1 MNNKEFQIVV
11 LAKQVPD
18 THNVGK
24 DAMKEDG
31 TINRAALPAIFNPDD
46 LKALEMAL
54 ACKDALKDIMSVK
67 VTIITMGPSRAAE
80 IIRESMFRGADNG
93 FVVSDKRFAGSDTLA
108 TSYALSAAV
117 KKLGKV
123 DIVFSGR
130 QAIDGDTA
138 QVGPQVAEKL
148 EIPQI
153 TYAEELLY
161 IAENE
166 IVIKRRLDRGVETV
180 KSSFPVL
187 VTVHGN
193 ANDCRPRHAKLLMTN
208 KKACSVSE
216 VKERQ
221 QTTDNGQQSLSIEDM
236 EALWASRPYLKIEEW
251 TADDINPD
259 FERLGL
265 SGSPTK
271 VKSIENVVLTS
282 KENKKIN
289 NSESEINELMK
300 ELISAHII

>member
-1 MNNKEFQIVV
+1 MSNKYFQIVV

-31 TINRAALPAIFNPDD
+31 TINRAALPAIYNPDD

-54 ACKDALKDIMSVK
+54 ACKDALKDVMPVK
-67 VTIITMGPSRAAE
+67 VTIVTMGPPRAAE
-80 IIRESMFRGADNG
+80 IVRESMFRGADNG
-93 FVVSDKRFAGSDTLA
+93 IVISDKRFAGSDTLA

-148 EIPQI
+148 ELAQI
-153 TYAEELLY
+153 TYAEELVSMT
-161 IAENE
+161 ENE

-180 KSSFPVL
+180 KTSFPVL
-187 VTVHGN
+187 ITVHGN
-193 ANDCRPRHAKLLMTN
+193 ANECRPRHAKRVIMYKN
-208 KKACSVSE
+208 ASSIS
-216 VKERQ
+216 ERQ
-221 QTTDNGQQSLSIEDM
+221 QTTDNGQQSMVNSQKPM
-236 EALWASRPYLKIEEW
+236 VTIEEW
-251 TADDINPD
+251 NADDINPD
-259 FERLGL
+259 FSRLGM

-282 KENKKIN
+282 KENKTIN

-300 ELISAHII
+300 ELVTAHII

>member
-1 MNNKEFQIVV
+1 MNKKDFQIVV

-54 ACKDALKDIMSVK
+54 ACKDALKDIMPVK

-153 TYAEELLY
+153 TYAEELMSMT
-161 IAENE
+161 ENE

-216 VKERQ
+216 ALEK
-221 QTTDNGQQSLSIEDM
+221 NLDM
-236 EALWASRPYLKIEEW
+236 ETLWASKPYLKIEEW

>member
-1 MNNKEFQIVV
+1 MSNKYFQIVV

-54 ACKDALKDIMSVK
+54 ACKDALKDVMPVK
-67 VTIITMGPSRAAE
+67 VTIITMGPPRAAE
-80 IIRESMFRGADNG
+80 IVRESMFRGADNG
-93 FVVSDKRFAGSDTLA
+93 IVISDKRFAGSDTLA

-123 DIVFSGR
+123 DLVFSGR

-148 EIPQI
+148 ELAQI
-153 TYAEELLY
+153 TYAEELVSMT
-161 IAENE
+161 ENE

-180 KSSFPVL
+180 KTSFPVL

-193 ANDCRPRHAKLLMTN
+193 AKDCRPRHAKRVIMYKN
-208 KKACSVSE
+208 ACSISE
-216 VKERQ
+216 GLQ
-221 QTTDNGQQSLSIEDM
+221 PIANSQ
-236 EALWASRPYLKIEEW
+236 RPMVIIEEW
-251 TADDINPD
+251 NADDINPD
-259 FERLGL
+259 FSRLGM

-282 KENKKIN
+282 KENKIIN

-300 ELISAHII
+300 ELVTAHII

>member
-1 MNNKEFQIVV
+1 MSNKYFQIVV

-31 TINRAALPAIFNPDD
+31 TINRAALPAIYNPDD

-54 ACKDALKDIMSVK
+54 ACKDALKGIMSVK
-67 VTIITMGPSRAAE
+67 VTIVTMGPPRAAE
-80 IIRESMFRGADNG
+80 IVRESMFRGADNG
-93 FVVSDKRFAGSDTLA
+93 IVISDKRFAGSDTLA

-148 EIPQI
+148 ELAQI
-153 TYAEELLY
+153 TYAEELVSMT
-161 IAENE
+161 ENE

-180 KSSFPVL
+180 KTSFPVL
-187 VTVHGN
+187 ITVHGN
-193 ANDCRPRHAKLLMTN
+193 ANECRPRHAKRVIMYKNASTE
-208 KKACSVSE
+208 SE
-216 VKERQ
+216 GLQ
-221 QTTDNGQQSLSIEDM
+221 PIANSQ
-236 EALWASRPYLKIEEW
+236 RPMVKIEEW
-251 TADDINPD
+251 NADDINPD
-259 FERLGL
+259 FSRLGM

-282 KENKKIN
+282 KENKIIN

-300 ELISAHII
+300 ELVTAHII

>member
-54 ACKDALKDIMSVK
+54 ACKDALKDTMSVK

-117 KKLGKV
+117 KKLGKI

-138 QVGPQVAEKL
+138 QVGPQIAEKL

-153 TYAEELLY
+153 TYAEELLSLT
-161 IAENE
+161 ENE
-166 IVIKRRLDRGVETV
+166 IIIKRRLERGVETV
-180 KSSFPVL
+180 KTGFPVL

-216 VKERQ
+216 VIERQ
-221 QTTDNGQQSLSIEDM
+221 QSMEDM
-236 EALWASRPYLKIEEW
+236 EALWAKKPFLKIEEW
-251 TADDINPD
+251 NADDINPD

>member
-1 MNNKEFQIVV
+1 MNNKDFQIVV

-54 ACKDALKDIMSVK
+54 ACKDALKDIVPVK

-153 TYAEELLY
+153 TYAEELMSMT
-161 IAENE
+161 ENE

-216 VKERQ
+216 VMERQ
-221 QTTDNGQQSLSIEDM
+221 QSTDNSQQTLST
-236 EALWASRPYLKIEEW
+236 EALWEKRPFLKIEEW

>member
-1 MNNKEFQIVV
+1 M

-54 ACKDALKDIMSVK
+54 ACKDALKNIMEVK
-67 VTIITMGPSRAAE
+67 VSVITMGPSRAAD

-93 FVVSDKRFAGSDTLA
+93 IVVSDKRFAGSDTLA

-117 KKLGKV
+117 KKLGHV
-123 DIVFSGR
+123 DLVFSGR

-153 TYAEELLY
+153 TYAEELVELTADD
-161 IAENE
+161 IT
-166 IVIKRRLDRGVETV
+166 IKRRLDRGVETV
-180 KSSFPVL
+180 KTKFPVL
-187 VTVHGN
+187 ITVHGN
-193 ANDCRPRHAKLLMTN
+193 ANDCRPRHAKLLLTN

-221 QTTDNGQQSLSIEDM
+221 QSMEDM
-236 EALWASRPYLKIEEW
+236 ETLWAKKPYLKIEEW

-259 FERLGL
+259 FARLGL

>member
-1 MNNKEFQIVV
+1 MNNKYFQIVV

-54 ACKDALKDIMSVK
+54 ACKDALKDIMPVK
-67 VTIITMGPSRAAE
+67 VTIITMGPPRAAE
-80 IIRESMFRGADNG
+80 IVRESMFRGADNG
-93 FVVSDKRFAGSDTLA
+93 IVISDKRFAGSDTLA

-117 KKLGKV
+117 KKLGHV
-123 DIVFSGR
+123 DLVFTGR

-148 EIPQI
+148 ELAQI
-153 TYAEELLY
+153 TYAEELVSMT
-161 IAENE
+161 ENE
-166 IVIKRRLDRGVETV
+166 IIIKRRLDRGVETV
-180 KSSFPVL
+180 KTSFPVL

-193 ANDCRPRHAKLLMTN
+193 AKDCRPRHAKRVIMYKNASTY
-208 KKACSVSE
+208 S
-216 VKERQ
+216 ERQ
-221 QTTDNGQQSLSIEDM
+221 QSTDNSQQTLST
-236 EALWASRPYLKIEEW
+236 EALWEKRPFLKIEEW
-251 TADDINPD
+251 NADDINPD
-259 FERLGL
+259 FSRLGM

-282 KENKKIN
+282 KENKTIN

-300 ELISAHII
+300 ELITAHII

>member
-54 ACKDALKDIMSVK
+54 ACKDALKNIMEVK
-67 VTIITMGPSRAAE
+67 VSVITMGPSRAAD
-80 IIRESMFRGADNG
+80 IVRESIFRGADNG

-117 KKLGKV
+117 KKLGHI

-148 EIPQI
+148 NIPQV
-153 TYAEELLY
+153 TYAEELVSLT
-161 IAENE
+161 ENE

-180 KSSFPVL
+180 KATFPVL

-193 ANDCRPRHAKLLMTN
+193 ANDCRPRHAARLLTY

-216 VKERQ
+216 IQ
-221 QTTDNGQQSLSIEDM
+221 STDIVSLWEKK
-236 EALWASRPYLKIEEW
+236 PYLKIEEW

-259 FERLGL
+259 FDRLGL
-265 SGSPTK
+265 NGSPTK

-289 NSESEINELMK
+289 NSESEINDLMK
-300 ELISAHII
+300 ELITAHII

>member
-54 ACKDALKDIMSVK
+54 ACKDALKDIMPVK

-93 FVVSDKRFAGSDTLA
+93 FVVSDRRFAGSDTLA

-117 KKLGKV
+117 KKLGKI

-166 IVIKRRLDRGVETV
+166 IVIKRRLERGVETV
-180 KSSFPVL
+180 KTGFPVL

-216 VKERQ
+216 VLERQ
-221 QTTDNGQQSLSIEDM
+221 QSMEDM
-236 EALWASRPYLKIEEW
+236 EALWAKKPFLKIEEW
-251 TADDINPD
+251 NADDINPD

-265 SGSPTK
+265 TGSPTK

-300 ELISAHII
+300 ELVSAHII

>member
-1 MNNKEFQIVV
+1 MSNKYFQIVV

-31 TINRAALPAIFNPDD
+31 TINRAALPAIYNPDD

-54 ACKDALKDIMSVK
+54 ACKDALKDVMPVK
-67 VTIITMGPSRAAE
+67 VTIVTMGPPRAAE
-80 IIRESMFRGADNG
+80 IVRESMFRGADNG
-93 FVVSDKRFAGSDTLA
+93 IVISDKRFAGSDTLA

-148 EIPQI
+148 ELAQI
-153 TYAEELLY
+153 TYAEELVSMT
-161 IAENE
+161 ENE

-180 KSSFPVL
+180 KTSFPVL
-187 VTVHGN
+187 ITVHGN
-193 ANDCRPRHAKLLMTN
+193 ANECRPRHAKRVIMYKN
-208 KKACSVSE
+208 ASSIS
-216 VKERQ
+216 ERQ
-221 QTTDNGQQSLSIEDM
+221 QSTDNGQQPIANGQKPM
-236 EALWASRPYLKIEEW
+236 VTIEEW
-251 TADDINPD
+251 NADDINPD
-259 FERLGL
+259 FSRLGM

-282 KENKKIN
+282 KENKIIN

-300 ELISAHII
+300 ELVTAHII

>member
-1 MNNKEFQIVV
+1 MNNKDFQIVV

-54 ACKDALKDIMSVK
+54 ACKDALKDIMPVK

-153 TYAEELLY
+153 TYAEELMSMT
-161 IAENE
+161 ENE
-166 IVIKRRLDRGVETV
+166 IIIKRRLDRGVETV

-216 VKERQ
+216 ALEK
-221 QTTDNGQQSLSIEDM
+221 NLDM
-236 EALWASRPYLKIEEW
+236 ETLWASKPYLKIEEW

>member
-1 MNNKEFQIVV
+1 MNNKLFQIVV

-54 ACKDALKDIMSVK
+54 ACKDALKNIMEVK
-67 VTIITMGPSRAAE
+67 VSVITMGPSRAAD

-93 FVVSDKRFAGSDTLA
+93 IVVSDKRFAGSDTLA

-153 TYAEELLY
+153 TYAEELVDLTNDD
-161 IAENE
+161 IT
-166 IVIKRRLDRGVETV
+166 IKRRLDRGVETV
-180 KSSFPVL
+180 RSKFPVL
-187 VTVHGN
+187 ITVHGN
-193 ANDCRPRHAKLLMTN
+193 ANDCRPRHAKLLLTN

-221 QTTDNGQQSLSIEDM
+221 QSMEDM
-236 EALWASRPYLKIEEW
+236 EALWAKKPYLKIEEW

-259 FERLGL
+259 FARLGL

>member
-1 MNNKEFQIVV
+1 MSNKYFQIVV

-54 ACKDALKDIMSVK
+54 ACKDALKDIMPVK
-67 VTIITMGPSRAAE
+67 VTIITMGPPRAAE
-80 IIRESMFRGADNG
+80 IVRESMFRGADNG
-93 FVVSDKRFAGSDTLA
+93 IVISDKRFAGSDTLA

-123 DIVFSGR
+123 DLVFSGR

-148 EIPQI
+148 ELAQI
-153 TYAEELLY
+153 TYAEELVSVS
-161 IAENE
+161 ENE

-180 KSSFPVL
+180 KTPFPVL
-187 VTVHGN
+187 ITVHGN
-193 ANDCRPRHAKLLMTN
+193 ANDCRPRHAKRVIMYKNASTE
-208 KKACSVSE
+208 SE
-216 VKERQ
+216 GLQ
-221 QTTDNGQQSLSIEDM
+221 PIANSQ
-236 EALWASRPYLKIEEW
+236 RPMIKIEEW
-251 TADDINPD
+251 NADDINPD
-259 FERLGL
+259 FSRLGM

>member
-54 ACKDALKDIMSVK
+54 ACKDALKNIMDVK
-67 VTIITMGPSRAAE
+67 VSVITMGPSRAAD
-80 IIRESMFRGADNG
+80 IVRESIFRGADNG

-117 KKLGKV
+117 KKLGHI

-148 EIPQI
+148 NIPQV
-153 TYAEELLY
+153 TYAEELVSLT
-161 IAENE
+161 ENE

-180 KSSFPVL
+180 KATFPVL

-193 ANDCRPRHAKLLMTN
+193 ANDCRPRHAARLLTY
-208 KKACSVSE
+208 KKACSISE
-216 VKERQ
+216 IQ
-221 QTTDNGQQSLSIEDM
+221 STDNGLQSTDIVS
-236 EALWASRPYLKIEEW
+236 LWEKKPYLKIEEW

-259 FERLGL
+259 FDRLGL
-265 SGSPTK
+265 NGSPTK

-289 NSESEINELMK
+289 NSESEINDLMK
-300 ELISAHII
+300 ELITAHII

>member
-1 MNNKEFQIVV
+1 MNNKDFQIVV

-54 ACKDALKDIMSVK
+54 ACKDALKDIMPVK
-67 VTIITMGPSRAAE
+67 VTIITRGPSRAAE

-153 TYAEELLY
+153 TYAEELMSMT
-161 IAENE
+161 ENE

-216 VKERQ
+216 ALEK
-221 QTTDNGQQSLSIEDM
+221 NLDM
-236 EALWASRPYLKIEEW
+236 ETLWASKPYLKIEEW

>member
-54 ACKDALKDIMSVK
+54 ACKDALKNIMSVK

-93 FVVSDKRFAGSDTLA
+93 IVVSDKRFAGSDTLA

-117 KKLGKV
+117 KKLGHV
-123 DIVFSGR
+123 DLVFSGR

-153 TYAEELLY
+153 TYAEELVELTADD
-161 IAENE
+161 IT
-166 IVIKRRLDRGVETV
+166 IKRRLDRGVETV
-180 KSSFPVL
+180 KTKFPVL

-193 ANDCRPRHAKLLMTN
+193 ANDCRPRHAKLLLTN

-221 QTTDNGQQSLSIEDM
+221 QSMEDM
-236 EALWASRPYLKIEEW
+236 ETLWAKKPYLKIEEW

-259 FERLGL
+259 FARLGL

-300 ELISAHII
+300 ELITAHII

>member
-1 MNNKEFQIVV
+1 MSNKYFQIVV

-54 ACKDALKDIMSVK
+54 ACKDTLKDIMPVK
-67 VTIITMGPSRAAE
+67 VTIITLGPSRAAE
-80 IIRESMFRGADNG
+80 IVRESMFRGADNG
-93 FVVSDKRFAGSDTLA
+93 IVISDKRFAGSDTLA

-123 DIVFSGR
+123 DLVFSGR

-148 EIPQI
+148 ELAQI
-153 TYAEELLY
+153 TYAEELVSVS
-161 IAENE
+161 ENE

-180 KSSFPVL
+180 KTSFPVL
-187 VTVHGN
+187 ITVHGN
-193 ANDCRPRHAKLLMTN
+193 AKDCRPRHAKRVIMYKNASTE
-208 KKACSVSE
+208 SE
-216 VKERQ
+216 GLQ
-221 QTTDNGQQSLSIEDM
+221 PIANSQ
-236 EALWASRPYLKIEEW
+236 RPMVKIEEW
-251 TADDINPD
+251 NADDINPD
-259 FERLGL
+259 FSRLGM

-282 KENKKIN
+282 KENKIIN

-300 ELISAHII
+300 ELVTAHII